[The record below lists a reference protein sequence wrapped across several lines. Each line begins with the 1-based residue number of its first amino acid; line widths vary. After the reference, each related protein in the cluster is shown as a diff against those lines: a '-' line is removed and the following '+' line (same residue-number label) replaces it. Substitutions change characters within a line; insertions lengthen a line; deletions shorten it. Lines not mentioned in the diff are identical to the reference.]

1 MGNRLKPR
9 ETTGTI
15 LFQEPTRETLL
26 AKVRSAEKLG
36 VSNLVFYAQ
45 STSAVISGRKRKKEK
60 KKLRN
65 DLEK

>member
-36 VSNLVFYAQ
+36 VS
-45 STSAVISGRKRKKEK
+45 K
-60 KKLRN
+60 
-65 DLEK
+65 